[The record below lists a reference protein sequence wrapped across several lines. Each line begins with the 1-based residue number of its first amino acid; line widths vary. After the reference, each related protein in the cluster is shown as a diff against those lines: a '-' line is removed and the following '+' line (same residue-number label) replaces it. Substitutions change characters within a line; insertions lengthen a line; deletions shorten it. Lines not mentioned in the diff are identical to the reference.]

1 MRIILIGFMGSGK
14 TTIAKA
20 LAHDLGFKFIDI
32 DAEVEKS
39 EQKTIANIF
48 EVNGEDY
55 FRKIE
60 TNELKKLIDKKFIV
74 VASGGGTPCS
84 ESNIEFIKNNFT
96 SVFLNVDSEQLLT
109 RLKKKGNKRPL
120 IIESKNID
128 NTVLALLQNR
138 MIFYNQADII
148 IDIIDSNTKT
158 VVNEI
163 MSKL

>member
-60 TNELKKLIDKKFIV
+60 TNELKKLI
-74 VASGGGTPCS
+74 
-84 ESNIEFIKNNFT
+84 ESN
-96 SVFLNVDSEQLLT
+96 
-109 RLKKKGNKRPL
+109 
-120 IIESKNID
+120 
-128 NTVLALLQNR
+128 
-138 MIFYNQADII
+138 
-148 IDIIDSNTKT
+148 
-158 VVNEI
+158 
-163 MSKL
+163 

>member
-32 DAEVEKS
+32 DAEVEKM
-39 EQKTIANIF
+39 EQKTIAKIF
-48 EVNGEDY
+48 EENGEEY

-60 TNELKKLIDKKFIV
+60 TNELKKLFDKKFIV
-74 VASGGGTPCS
+74 VASGGGTPCTD
-84 ESNIEFIKNNFT
+84 SNIEFIKNNFT
-96 SVFLNVDSEQLLT
+96 SVFLNVDKGQLLN
-109 RLKKKGNKRPL
+109 RLKKKGSKRPL
-120 IIESKNID
+120 IYESNNIESTIE
-128 NTVLALLQNR
+128 ALLQKR
-138 MIFYNQADII
+138 MNFYDQADII
-148 IDIIDSNTKT
+148 IDISNSNTKA